1 MAFDVGGFL
10 GGFTGGLFSSHTAA
24 KNRKAMIE
32 ESQKNY
38 DRQKEF
44 AQNSIQWRANDAE
57 KAGFH
62 RLAALG
68 QTSTQYIPT
77 QGGLSDSG
85 SSQAWSQMGQAIGN
99 AISPF
104 ERKMQQLELEGKELE
119 NKQKAVDIAKSM
131 GQTNSIAQDGSAIS
145 MGDLGL
151 TGGMA
156 GQAVSLSNALNGFAT
171 PPYAFQG
178 ANNEVQF
185 VKSPEGFLHI
195 MPSQDFMDYYSEN
208 LMANVIQGA
217 RNAFNP
223 FKGSDWLNEA
233 EKWAIKKGDLNPKTH
248 MMVKSYNPLVGWVF
262 KIIKKSDK
270 DKLGIYDKLFNK

>member
-1 MAFDVGGFL
+1 MGSIGNIVGAGINALVSSAQQKSNQKFQKKMAL
-10 GGFTGGLFSSHTAA
+10 QEA
-24 KNRKAMIE
+24 
-32 ESQKNY
+32 Q
-38 DRQKEF
+38 RQLAF
-44 AQNSIQWRANDAE
+44 AQNSIQWRADDAE

-77 QGGLSDSG
+77 QGGMSDSG
-85 SSQAWSQMGQAIGN
+85 TAQAWADVGQSIAN
-99 AISPF
+99 AVSPF
-104 ERKMQQLELEGKELE
+104 EKKMQQLELEGKELE

-131 GQTNSIAQDGSAIS
+131 GQTNSIAQDGSAVS
-145 MGDLGL
+145 MADLGL

-208 LMANVIQGA
+208 LMANVVQGA

-223 FKGSDWLNEA
+223 FKGDDWLKDA